1 VVAVVVAAVAAVV
14 AAAAAVVFFLSFLP
28 TVMYHVRLA
37 KAITCPHHLNGEV
50 NGSPR
55 RKAELSRVLRMRS
68 GCWVVWSDGPRAR
81 MASCQREI
89 KGEGEEAVIKV
100 EVEVLVKVV
109 EVVEVA
115 TNGATRGSVVSSSS
129 SSSKPSSS
137 LFPFLA
143 VLDPPPPTFTPPA
156 HAPEQFDRAL
166 SHAKL

>member
-1 VVAVVVAAVAAVV
+1 MVAVVVAAVAAVV
-14 AAAAAVVFFLSFLP
+14 AAAAVVFFLSFLP

-50 NGSPR
+50 KGSPR

-81 MASCQREI
+81 MASSQRVI

-100 EVEVLVKVV
+100 VVEVLVKVV
-109 EVVEVA
+109 VVVEVA

-143 VLDPPPPTFTPPA
+143 VLDPPPTFTPPA